1 MLFVLPTPLV
11 LSELDSALPCSEEEW
26 SADTT
31 EKWWTL
37 RTGNAPPT
45 PSFQEAFTQLFED
58 SCDRKV
64 LYSECGSYIMI
75 SAILSAIFD
84 AHRLSYLPSGTVNFE
99 KFDVALNNWQRLW
112 LAEPKSLCTGRSTPI
127 GALAFNASAV
137 YRAASVM
144 RVRDYTRY
152 SFLLVACLIFRITSL
167 IHFSDEKTCCDR
179 ILEMVKEENLEQ
191 GPGMIRAL
199 VCACVSIQTP
209 VKLGVR
215 FVMQTAALTWSLDQ
229 LFCNFEVGIP
239 PFYFLYLTVRAIS
252 TAVASSCGAWWSYHG
267 RGATVFDD
275 PSRFA
280 LRSISFDQGKII
292 ERAFP
297 QNNIRR

>member
-26 SADTT
+26 SADTA

-152 SFLLVACLIFRITSL
+152 SFLLVACLIQNYVADPLQRRKDMLRPNLGNGERRESGTRARNDSSSRL
-167 IHFSDEKTCCDR
+167 CVCIHSNSSEIGRQIRYADGGSDVESR
-179 ILEMVKEENLEQ
+179 PAIL
-191 GPGMIRAL
+191 
-199 VCACVSIQTP
+199 
-209 VKLGVR
+209 
-215 FVMQTAALTWSLDQ
+215 
-229 LFCNFEVGIP
+229 
-239 PFYFLYLTVRAIS
+239 
-252 TAVASSCGAWWSYHG
+252 
-267 RGATVFDD
+267 
-275 PSRFA
+275 
-280 LRSISFDQGKII
+280 
-292 ERAFP
+292 
-297 QNNIRR
+297 